1 MAELDS
7 GRRMQEE
14 FSDPSEAQTQPEIER
29 YYRNVEPGDPAAI
42 RETQGPSLRFILTTV
57 EAVHPKQGRVYL
69 KKPPSWGGTTF
80 YMKSGKNYG
89 SPTGQ
94 SRLVI
99 PTPEVRAFAEE
110 HPRGR
115 MGWSKG

>member
-1 MAELDS
+1 
-7 GRRMQEE
+7 MQEE
-14 FSDPSEAQTQPEIER
+14 FSDPSGAQPQAEIER
-29 YYRNVEPGDPAAI
+29 YDRNVEPGEPAAI
-42 RETQGPSLRFILTTV
+42 RETEGHSLRFILTAV
-57 EAVHPKQGRVYL
+57 EVVNPKQGRVYL
-69 KKPPSWGGTTF
+69 KKAPSSGGTTF

-99 PTPEVRAFAEE
+99 PTSEVRAFAEE